1 VIAWVFM
8 EILMILKLNENKQ
21 MDETRAIVELE
32 IPIQKSA
39 IEANV
44 KEKISGIRLSYLD
57 TKKPETG
64 SPIIELM
71 GIHRRIVPNSAS
83 LYSKKVL
90 MVGIL
95 EAQVEKQ
102 KPERKKKT
110 LKNILCLFFN
120 SINSKMRLQI
130 SVFLGYLA

>member
-1 VIAWVFM
+1 M
-8 EILMILKLNENKQ
+8 EILIILKLNENKQ
-21 MDETRAIVELE
+21 MDETTVNVELE

-39 IEANV
+39 IEASA
-44 KEKISGIRLSYLD
+44 KEKINGTRLSYLE
-57 TKKPETG
+57 TRKPETG

-71 GIHRRIVPNSAS
+71 GIHKRMVPNSAS
-83 LYSKKVL
+83 LYPKKVL
-90 MVGIL
+90 IVGIL

-110 LKNILCLFFN
+110 LKNIRCLFFN

-130 SVFLGYLA
+130 SVFLEYLAYLFAI